1 MNNQQLNNLTNI
13 EREKNTL
20 STGYTYHYNV
30 KLPITKYAAKF
41 YRPVFSE
48 KGIVFDYY
56 KVAKKYLKDEAN
68 INAESAQSLFFY
80 SRFDGDAKRISLCQL
95 TPEKAQSL
103 INRNITLFAQIAN
116 KIIENKLISDINSI

>member
-1 MNNQQLNNLTNI
+1 MNNKQLDNLTNI
-13 EREKNTL
+13 ERVKNTL

-30 KLPITKYAAKF
+30 KLPMSKYAVKS

-68 INAESAQSLFFY
+68 INEESA
-80 SRFDGDAKRISLCQL
+80 
-95 TPEKAQSL
+95 
-103 INRNITLFAQIAN
+103 
-116 KIIENKLISDINSI
+116 